1 MNKAEGAELKRI
13 FFKYY
18 DRRQIDDWN
27 DKVMLDK
34 LEVAGHTE
42 YLFEDGKAYA
52 KATRSGRGLHPP
64 PKTEG

>member
-18 DRRQIDDWN
+18 DCKQIDDWN

-42 YLFEDGKAYA
+42 YMFEDGKAYA
-52 KATRSGRGLHPP
+52 QATVSGRRLHRPP
-64 PKTEG
+64 QTEG